1 MRIVLDDIKC
11 KADLYPFT
19 LTRSTAD
26 IRVGILTIREK
37 WEILLNKKI
46 DTVSQID
53 NEEIDKDAKTLPAN
67 ILPSVELVKA
77 LKKSEHNIWE
87 KISPICINTPGTFSK
102 IMMPLSDRIL
112 I

>member
-37 WEILLNKKI
+37 WELLLNKKI
-46 DTVSQID
+46 VTLSEID
-53 NEEIDKDAKTLPAN
+53 NEEIGKDSKTLPAN
-67 ILPSVELVKA
+67 ILPSLQLVK
-77 LKKSEHNIWE
+77 L
-87 KISPICINTPGTFSK
+87 
-102 IMMPLSDRIL
+102 
-112 I
+112 